1 MRIVDLRSD
10 TVTKPT
16 PEMREAMRTAE
27 VGDDVLGDDPTVN
40 ALQELAAD
48 IVGKEDAL
56 FVASGV
62 MGNLI
67 AILTHL
73 RPGDDVICDKQSH
86 VNVNM
91 SGGVAALA
99 GVTTNPVESGPDGTL
114 ETAAVSAAIKP
125 EDCHLTH
132 TRLISIENTNN
143 AAGGTVWTPAQ
154 IHDLA
159 AVCRDSGLKTH
170 MDGARLF
177 NSATAQGVDVKE
189 LTGQCDTVMFCISK
203 GLASPAGS
211 LLAGPRDFIGE
222 ARRKRKMLGGG
233 MRQAGVLAACGV
245 ISLTKM
251 VSRLA
256 EDHRKARRLAE
267 AMAAMPGITVRL
279 DSVQTNIVRFELS
292 CSGADCDTFVARLAE
307 KGVLCLGG
315 RGSGQG
321 RMVTHKDVSAEDIDY
336 AVSMIEEVA
345 EARI

>member
-1 MRIVDLRSD
+1 VRIVDLRSD

-16 PEMREAMRTAE
+16 PEMREAMKTAE

-99 GVTTNPVESGPDGTL
+99 GVTTNPVESGPDGVL
-114 ETAAVSAAIKP
+114 APAAICGAIRP
-125 EDCHLTH
+125 DDCHLTH
-132 TRLISIENTNN
+132 SRLVSIENTNN
-143 AAGGTVWTPAQ
+143 GAGGTLWTPEQ
-154 IHDLA
+154 IRDVA
-159 AVCRDSGLKTH
+159 TVCREKGLKLH

-177 NSATAQGVDVKE
+177 NSAVAQGVDVKQ
-189 LTGQCDTVMFCISK
+189 LTEHCDTVMFCMSK
-203 GLASPAGS
+203 GLASPVGS
-211 LLAGPRDFIGE
+211 LLAGPRDLIAE

-251 VSRLA
+251 VTRLA
-256 EDHRKARRLAE
+256 EDHQNARRLAE
-267 AMAAMPGITVRL
+267 AMASMPGVTVRL
-279 DSVQTNIVRFELS
+279 ESVETNIIRFEI
-292 CSGADCDTFVARLAE
+292 SGAVADCEAFFERL
-307 KGVLCLGG
+307 KDRGVLCLDG
-315 RGSGQG
+315 RASNQG
-321 RMVTHKDVSAEDIDY
+321 RMVTHKDVSAEDVDY
-336 AVSMIEEVA
+336 AILMIREVT
-345 EARI
+345 EGLV

>member
-67 AILTHL
+67 SILTHL

-114 ETAAVSAAIKP
+114 GTAAVSAAIKP

-132 TRLISIENTNN
+132 TRLVSIENTNN

-154 IHDLA
+154 LHDLA
-159 AVCRDSGLKTH
+159 TACRENGLKLH
-170 MDGARLF
+170 IDGARLF
-177 NSATAQGVDVKE
+177 NSAVAQGVDVKE
-189 LTGQCDTVMFCISK
+189 LTEHCDTVMFCISK
-203 GLASPAGS
+203 GLASPVGS
-211 LLAGPRDFIGE
+211 LLAGPRDFVAE

-256 EDHRKARRLAE
+256 EDHSHARRLAE
-267 AMAAMPGITVRL
+267 AMAAMPGIALSL
-279 DSVQTNIVRFELS
+279 DTVQTNIIRFEIS
-292 CSGADCDTFVARLAE
+292 SDSADCDTFVERLKE

-315 RGSGQG
+315 CGSGQG
-321 RMVTHKDVSAEDIDY
+321 RMVTHKDVTREDIDL
-336 AVSMIEEVA
+336 ALSMIGEVA
-345 EARI
+345 EALA